1 MKTRKTPMMR
11 WLVATSILAL
21 AVLLGGNSSD
31 PWLWAYVGAFGALGL
46 LAMASMDEDLVRERF
61 SPPDPGADRL
71 SLRVVRLVA
80 LSHLVIGILDS
91 RFGWTHVAGFLRPV
105 GVVGF
110 SACFLLI
117 IHAARTNRYF
127 SSVVRIQSERGHRVV
142 DSGPYGTIRHPGY
155 AAMLPVAQFSALALG
170 SWLAFIAAFA
180 YSVLI
185 LKRVLFED
193 RFLHERLP
201 DYSAYAGRVRYR
213 LIPRV
218 W

>member
-1 MKTRKTPMMR
+1 MKKRMLR
-11 WLVATSILAL
+11 WLVATAILGS

-46 LAMASMDEDLVRERF
+46 VAMASMDDELVRERF
-61 SPPDPGADRL
+61 NPPDPGADRL
-71 SLRVVRLVA
+71 SLRFVRLVA
-80 LSHLVIGILDS
+80 LFHVVIGILDS
-91 RFGWTHVAGFLRPV
+91 RFGWTHVAELLRAV

-110 SACFLLI
+110 STCFLLI

-155 AAMLPVAQFSALALG
+155 AAMLPLAQFSALALG
-170 SWLAFIAAFA
+170 SWLAFGVAFA

-185 LKRVLFED
+185 FKRVLFED

-201 DYSAYAGRVRYR
+201 DYRAYAGRVRYR